1 MAEAFRETTVWKDS
15 AAKNGVY
22 LLEGDK
28 CLAFR
33 NFKSETTYFT
43 KPITIDKRGRT
54 FEKLLKIPFIV
65 AKNEERNTNLVEVI
79 GSKGETYYVD
89 RTAKTC
95 TCSGYKFRGTCKH
108 LS

>member
-1 MAEAFRETTVWKDS
+1 MAEAFRETTQWKGS
-15 AAKNGVY
+15 TVKNGVY

-54 FEKLLKIPFIV
+54 FEKLGKIPFVVEQEVKTDLREV
-65 AKNEERNTNLVEVI
+65 A
-79 GSKGETYYVD
+79 GSKGAIYYVND
-89 RTAKTC
+89 EEKTC
-95 TCSGYKFRGTCKH
+95 TCPGFTFRGTCKH
-108 LS
+108 LT

>member
-1 MAEAFRETTVWKDS
+1 MAEAFRETTQWKGS
-15 AAKNGVY
+15 TVKNGIY

-54 FEKLLKIPFIV
+54 FEKLGKIPFVVEAEVKTDLREV
-65 AKNEERNTNLVEVI
+65 A
-79 GSKGETYYVD
+79 GSKGAIYYVND
-89 RTAKTC
+89 EEKPVRALDFSLGESVATSKN
-95 TCSGYKFRGTCKH
+95 
-108 LS
+108 

>member
-1 MAEAFRETTVWKDS
+1 MAEAFRETTVWKGS
-15 AAKNGVY
+15 TVKNGIY

-33 NFKSETTYFT
+33 NFRSETTYFA
-43 KPITIDKRGRT
+43 KPITIDKRGRQ
-54 FEKLLKIPFIV
+54 FEKLAKIPFTIT
-65 AKNEERNTNLVEVI
+65 KDEERDTNLVEVK

-95 TCSGYKFRGTCKH
+95 TCPGFTFRGNCKH